1 MAEKAKL
8 VPTRQNAPPM
18 SELPSLAVAPIEMI
32 RPHEDF
38 DPIRVDR
45 LKNRIDGDGTQLN
58 PMVCTLA
65 PDGSYVLLDGATRR
79 EAFNRLGLPHA
90 IVQIVD
96 PATISLGTWHHVL
109 RGGEKRHLEEALHA
123 NSTIELG
130 PDAGT
135 PRINVVGYGWQT
147 ISPIKVSANASL
159 NSVVSCYRGEFQVT
173 RVTDPSEAAVT
184 RTHDDWVAIIEFPA
198 LTIDDVM
205 IAATEADF
213 VPAGITRFMVPAR
226 ALRLNIGLEFLRDPA
241 GTDAKQER
249 LDEMLATRA
258 REGRVRRYDEPVII
272 LDD

>member
-1 MAEKAKL
+1 
-8 VPTRQNAPPM
+8 M

-79 EAFNRLGLPHA
+79 EAFKRLGLPHA
-90 IVQIVD
+90 VVQIVD
-96 PATISLGTWHHVL
+96 PATVSLGTWHHVL
-109 RGGEKRHLEEALHA
+109 RDGDRARLVQALQD
-123 NSTIELG
+123 NPTIKLG
-130 PDAGT
+130 PDSGT
-135 PRINVVGYGWQT
+135 PRVNVVDSGWRT
-147 ISPIKVSANASL
+147 ITPIGVSANASL
-159 NSVVSCYRGEFQVT
+159 NSVVGCYHGEFNVT
-173 RVTDPSEAAVT
+173 RVTDPAETAVS
-184 RTHDDWVAIIEFPA
+184 RTHNDWVAIVEFPA
-198 LTIDDVM
+198 LTIEDVM

-226 ALRLNIGLEFLRDPA
+226 ALRLNVSLDFLRDPA
-241 GTDAKQER
+241 GTDEKQQR
-249 LDEMLATRA
+249 LDELLATRA